1 MTTVESSKLDRLR
14 HIVRGYGSAL
24 VAFSGGADSA
34 LVLKVAAD
42 ELGARARAMTAVSPT
57 MARRE
62 KARAVTFATELGVAI
77 DVVDSHELERPGFKM
92 NPTDRCYHCK
102 AELLDL
108 APPRGDALGLQHV
121 LLGTN
126 LDDLGDHRPGL

>member
-1 MTTVESSKLDRLR
+1 RGGKNPHRCYEIGMTSVQGGKLDTLR
-14 HIVRGYGSAL
+14 KIVRSYRSAL

-34 LVLKVAAD
+34 LVLKVASD
-42 ELGARARAMTAVSPT
+42 ELGAAARAFTAVSPT

-62 KARAVTFATELGVAI
+62 RARAVAFATEVGCAI
-77 DVVDSHELERPGFKM
+77 DVVESHELERPGFKM

-108 APPRGDALGLQHV
+108 AQPHAAQL
-121 LLGTN
+121 
-126 LDDLGDHRPGL
+126 

>member
-1 MTTVESSKLDRLR
+1 MNTVEGAKLDRLR
-14 HIVRGYGSAL
+14 DIMRGYGSAL

-62 KARAVTFATELGVAI
+62 KARAVTFAAGLGVAL

-108 APPRGDALGLQHV
+108 AQPRAQALGLAHV
-121 LLGTN
+121 LLG
-126 LDDLGDHRPGL
+126 